1 MKEYTLLAVGSAL
14 CMVLLDRW
22 LGTYIMRRKEFWIT
36 IAVMFF
42 FKIPSNGYL
51 TWRPIVQYNP
61 DMFLGFRL
69 GTIPLEDFFYGF
81 GLIALTLILWEK
93 LKRERNTHEV

>member
-22 LGTYIMRRKEFWIT
+22 LRTYIMRRKEFWIT

-81 GLIALTLILWEK
+81 GLIALTLP
-93 LKRERNTHEV
+93 